1 MIYPKRSEYYEI
13 RTKDHKGGNSAR
25 MCEICAI
32 SICCVLSAMQEGFDA
47 LIVFYSVYS
56 VQSFWQSCLVE
67 TLAKL

>member
-47 LIVFYSVYS
+47 LIVILLSLLSAVI
-56 VQSFWQSCLVE
+56 
-67 TLAKL
+67 LAILSRRNPC